1 MAKLIQ
7 GINDL
12 ETVNP
17 ELAKEWDYKKNG
29 DLKPTAVT
37 SGSIKKVWWIC
48 DKGHSFESTI
58 SNRNLHQRGCPYCA
72 GQKVLPGFNDLFS
85 LNPELA
91 QKWDY
96 AKNNPLKPTDI
107 TCGSRKEVWWICDKG
122 HSFKM
127 RVSHRTS
134 GHNCPYC
141 SGHKVMPG
149 FNDLATTN
157 PELLSEWDYKKNL
170 AITPQSVSAGSE
182 KQIWWIC
189 NNGHSYKTTLHKRTG
204 KKKFGCPYCS
214 NHKVLVGYNDL
225 ATTHPHLLSEWDYKK
240 NDPIKP
246 EMLTAGMEKQIAWI
260 CPKGHSYTT
269 RLPNRTN
276 NSNLTGCPYCANKKV
291 WVGYNDLESTY
302 PELAKEFDSIKNGTP
317 PDKITYGNHKYFW
330 WKCKYGHEWK
340 TTLHNRINSGTNC
353 PICKNKSTLNKCL
366 HDFCSSQ
373 NVDFIPEYKFS
384 DCRNALPLPFDIY
397 LPDLNILIEG
407 DGIQHFKPITYF
419 GGKSAFEYV
428 VNNDSIKNQYC
439 RNKGI
444 PLLRIPYIYNAV
456 KDKDKIGKFI
466 SYFIQAKE
474 IPNEI
479 KQFYE
484 KFPFSNYI
492 T

>member
-12 ETVNP
+12 ETINP
-17 ELAKEWDYKKNG
+17 DLAKEWDYKKNG
-29 DLKPTAVT
+29 DLKPTDVT
-37 SGSIKKVWWIC
+37 SGSSKQVWWIC
-48 DKGHSFESTI
+48 NKGHSFESI
-58 SNRNLHQRGCPYCA
+58 IANRNLHHRGCPYCA
-72 GQKVLPGFNDLFS
+72 GQKVLSGFNDLAS

-96 AKNNPLKPTDI
+96 IKNNPLKPTDI

-122 HSFKM
+122 HSFRM
-127 RVSHRTS
+127 RISHRVS

-141 SGHKVMPG
+141 SGHKVLSG

-170 AITPQSVSAGSE
+170 AITPQTVSAGSE

-189 NNGHSYKTTLHKRTG
+189 NKGHSYKATLHKRAG
-204 KKKFGCPYCS
+204 KEKFGCPYCS
-214 NHKVLVGYNDL
+214 NHKILVGYNDL
-225 ATTHPHLLSEWDYKK
+225 ATTHPHLLSEWDYKR

-302 PELAKEFDSIKNGTP
+302 PELAKEFDSIKNGTT

-353 PICKNKSTLNKCL
+353 PICKNKSTLNKL
-366 HDFCSSQ
+366 
-373 NVDFIPEYKFS
+373 
-384 DCRNALPLPFDIY
+384 
-397 LPDLNILIEG
+397 
-407 DGIQHFKPITYF
+407 
-419 GGKSAFEYV
+419 
-428 VNNDSIKNQYC
+428 
-439 RNKGI
+439 
-444 PLLRIPYIYNAV
+444 
-456 KDKDKIGKFI
+456 
-466 SYFIQAKE
+466 
-474 IPNEI
+474 
-479 KQFYE
+479 
-484 KFPFSNYI
+484 
-492 T
+492 